1 MSEPMESDDGWK
13 IDPKYQPKYEKHT
26 YSDDDLA
33 ELYNDDVDKVSNRP
47 YNLEPT
53 ALAYSP
59 NFDGEER
66 VTDPDTG
73 GMKNRKDCELFTA
86 PPYGLEEY
94 GKVCSYGS
102 RDKYAQNNWR
112 YGFVWSLSANALL
125 RHYLAWVGGED
136 LDPDSGLHHLAHA
149 AWHSLVLV
157 QFSKDH
163 PEKDDRF
170 QGPAHPH
177 SAGD

>member
-1 MSEPMESDDGWK
+1 MSDLDGW
-13 IDPKYQPKYEKHT
+13 IYEG
-26 YSDDDLA
+26 A
-33 ELYNDDVDKVSNRP
+33 
-47 YNLEPT
+47 PT
-53 ALAYSP
+53 K
-59 NFDGEER
+59 
-66 VTDPDTG
+66 DPDTG
-73 GMKNRKDCELFTA
+73 GMKGRKDCELFTA
-86 PPYGLEEY
+86 PPYGLQEY

-136 LDPDSGLHHLAHA
+136 TDPESGLHHLAHA

-170 QGPAHPH
+170 LGPAHPEQ
-177 SAGD
+177 